1 MRSETR
7 HSQICPLDVPA
18 ASKVPSLLQGLLTQR
33 YTKQTPTVLNR
44 GKAGEQAVDGQSR
57 FIDVLRQDSPQ
68 VVLLLDG
75 YNDLNAYGKSGIT
88 RAVGAIETMVKQARS
103 RGMIVLLATLP
114 PERPGAPKTLS
125 TSITT
130 EFNKQI
136 IGTAQDEGA
145 HFRVANIGDKLTG
158 FHLPQSV
165 VAHR

>member
-1 MRSETR
+1 M
-7 HSQICPLDVPA
+7 
-18 ASKVPSLLQGLLTQR
+18 
-33 YTKQTPTVLNR
+33 LNR

-75 YNDLNAYGKSGIT
+75 YNDLSAYGKNGIA
-88 RAVGAIETMVKQARS
+88 RAVGAIESMVKQARS
-103 RGMIVLLATLP
+103 RGVIVLLATLP

-145 HFRVANIGDKLTG
+145 QLVDVSRELDLSAVGIDGVHLTDAG
-158 FHLPQSV
+158 YQQLASIFAMHIQGLFEQAGTTSARPVTQTT
-165 VAHR
+165 RR